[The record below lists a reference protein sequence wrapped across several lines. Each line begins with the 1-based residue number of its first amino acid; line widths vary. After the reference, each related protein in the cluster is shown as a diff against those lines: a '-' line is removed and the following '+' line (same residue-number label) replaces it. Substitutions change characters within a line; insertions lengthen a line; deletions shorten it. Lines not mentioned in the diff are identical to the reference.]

1 MTDTSVT
8 ASFKDGLRN
17 WRKLGT
23 LFSLQIAHDLPGA
36 LTATMAPTLFVKQF
50 GMPLEYIGLF
60 FIPFI
65 VTALKWTWAPVV
77 DNHSLAGLS
86 HRKSWL
92 APLTVMVSVSFLL
105 IASVEPSLDTLYV
118 IISLLV
124 VKQVFFA
131 TQEIAADAYVVENL
145 APEERGIGAS
155 VVWLG
160 KEFGQVI
167 GFAGLLYVADHYGW
181 SAAFTGVAILFALF
195 NLPALLREEPPRPVQ
210 DVMPRAEPLAFF
222 RHRVNWRIVSIVFAM
237 AFTLQMPVAIIGPFL
252 GAKGFTIS
260 EIGVILGIAASL
272 GAIISLS
279 IASVVITR
287 LGPKRTAI
295 LLIFV
300 APLASP
306 GFFWIAIHDSISLS
320 VVVGIVLWAT
330 ICTAPIRMVLYAAR
344 IGWTSDHQVGTDMT
358 IQQSVWFLGYAASGA
373 LSGLL
378 AGAVGWVGFF
388 IVNIVLT
395 AAALVYFIN
404 SHDRVET
411 DVGELRNTLQTS
423 HASEPDTVPTDS

>member
-1 MTDTSVT
+1 MAVT
-8 ASFKDGLRN
+8 GTKLTLQDVLGN

-60 FIPFI
+60 FIPFV
-65 VTALKWTWAPVV
+65 VTALKWTWAPMV
-77 DNHSLAGLS
+77 DNHSLARIG

-92 APLTVMVSVSFLL
+92 APLTVMVCVSFLL
-105 IASVEPSLDTLYV
+105 IANVEPSLDTLYL
-118 IISLLV
+118 IIGLLV

-131 TQEIAADAYVVENL
+131 TQEIAADAYVIENL
-145 APEERGIGAS
+145 EQQERGIGAS

-167 GFAGLLYVADHYGW
+167 GFAGLLYIADHYGW
-181 SAAFTGVAILFALF
+181 GAAFTGVAILFAVF
-195 NLPALLREEPPRPVQ
+195 NLPALLREEPGRVINEA
-210 DVMPRAEPLAFF
+210 MPRAEPLTFF
-222 RHRVNWRIVSIVFAM
+222 RHRVNWKIVSIVFAM

-279 IASVVITR
+279 IASVIITR
-287 LGPKRTAI
+287 LGPKRTAVM
-295 LLIFV
+295 LIFV
-300 APLASP
+300 APLATP
-306 GFFWIAIHDSISLS
+306 GFFWIAIHDSVSLS

-388 IVNIVLT
+388 VVNIVLT
-395 AAALVYFIN
+395 AAALVYFIS
-404 SHDRVET
+404 SHDRVEAEVET
-411 DVGELRNTLQTS
+411 LRQALQEN
-423 HASEPDTVPTDS
+423 HAAGAAAAPTDG